1 MTEVD
6 DVGAALDSMFD
17 GDSEIVDM
25 RSVSSETH
33 ERASGRTRTRRERVE
48 DIMASVGSDTPI
60 RAAVGKLS
68 SDQAML
74 LVDLLDGFET
84 RRELIEWQQDLA
96 IHSLGQLDDDWFVR
110 ASFDSPMVSA
120 LLGRPWGPSKGFDE
134 STAEELRRSYAAKYV
149 LPAFHDALR
158 TFRWSAIE
166 RVEHLDDD
174 VDDDRTPIENPDRQE
189 YPAMR
194 PELGELNDRQE
205 WALSALLDGF
215 EDGEDVLIWAQ
226 QVTAASYAEIDSE
239 TVTRAYF
246 ERPIRRYLTGN
257 NGDKQRARFMRESW
271 AAKYLLPSFNRA
283 AASLASRSTEV
294 ASDGESSDYDNMT
307 GSIS

>member
-1 MTEVD
+1 MTEVNVD
-6 DVGAALDSMFD
+6 GVTNALGDLFGDV
-17 GDSEIVDM
+17 SEITEGD
-25 RSVSSETH
+25 TH
-33 ERASGRTRTRRERVE
+33 ERTTRRTRTRRERVE
-48 DIMASVGSDTPI
+48 DALAAVGSDTPI

-74 LVDLLDGFET
+74 LVDLLDGFDS
-84 RRELIEWQQDLA
+84 RRELIEWQQDMA
-96 IHSLGQLDDDWFVR
+96 IHSLGQLDDEWFVR
-110 ASFDSPMVSA
+110 SAFDSPTVSA
-120 LLGRPWGPSKGFDE
+120 LLGRAWGQSDGFDE
-134 STAEELRRSYAAKYV
+134 STAEEIRRSFAAKYI

-166 RVEHLDDD
+166 RVEHLDDE
-174 VDDDRTPIENPDRQE
+174 VDNDRTPIENPDRQQ

-215 EDGEDVLIWAQ
+215 ENGEGVLIWAQ

-246 ERPIRRYLTGN
+246 ERPIRRYLTGA
-257 NGDKQRARFMRESW
+257 NGDQERARFMRESW

-294 ASDGESSDYDNMT
+294 ASNSEGGDYDNMT

>member
-1 MTEVD
+1 MNEVDVGGVTDALGDLFGEVD
-6 DVGAALDSMFD
+6 DILD
-17 GDSEIVDM
+17 GD
-25 RSVSSETH
+25 TH
-33 ERASGRTRTRRERVE
+33 ERPDRRTRTRRERVE
-48 DIMASVGSDTPI
+48 DALAAVGSDTPI

-68 SDQAML
+68 SDQSML
-74 LVDLLDGFET
+74 LVDLLDGFGT
-84 RRELIEWQQDLA
+84 RRELIEWQQDMA
-96 IHSLGQLDDDWFVR
+96 IHSLGQLDDEWFVR
-110 ASFDSPMVSA
+110 SAYDSTTVSA
-120 LLGRPWGPSKGFDE
+120 LLGRPWGQSDGYDA
-134 STAEELRRSYAAKYV
+134 STSEEIRRSFAAKFV

-166 RVEHLDDD
+166 RVDHLDDD
-174 VDDDRTPIENPDRQE
+174 VDDDRTPIENPDLQQ

-205 WALSALLDGF
+205 WALSELLDGF
-215 EDGEDVLIWAQ
+215 EDGEEVLIWAQ

-246 ERPIRRYLTGN
+246 EKPIRRYLTGD
-257 NGDKQRARFMRESW
+257 NGDKERAQFMRESW

-294 ASDGESSDYDNMT
+294 AANSEDDYESGN

>member
-6 DVGAALDSMFD
+6 DVAAALDGMF
-17 GDSEIVDM
+17 GDSVQIGSPATD
-25 RSVSSETH
+25 TH
-33 ERASGRTRTRRERVE
+33 ERTTSRTRSRRERVE
-48 DIMASVGSDTPI
+48 DMRASIDSDTPI

-68 SDQAML
+68 WDQTDL
-74 LVDLLDGFET
+74 LVELLDGFGS

-96 IHSLGQLDDDWFVR
+96 LHSLGQLDDEWFVR
-110 ASFDSPMVSA
+110 SAFDSPTVSA
-120 LLGRPWGPSKGFDE
+120 LLGRPWGQSDGYDA
-134 STAEELRRSYAAKYV
+134 STSEELRRSFAAKYV
-149 LPAFHDALR
+149 LPAFHDALHE
-158 TFRWSAIE
+158 FRWSAIE
-166 RVEHLDDD
+166 RVEHLDDE
-174 VDDDRTPIENPDRQE
+174 VADDRTPIENPDLQQ

-205 WALSALLDGF
+205 WALSALLEGF
-215 EDGEDVLIWAQ
+215 EDGEELLLWAQ

-246 ERPIRRYLTGN
+246 EKPIRRYLTGD
-257 NGDKQRARFMRESW
+257 NGDKERAQFMRESW

-294 ASDGESSDYDNMT
+294 AANSENDYESGN

>member
-1 MTEVD
+1 MNEVDVGGVTDALGDLFGEVD
-6 DVGAALDSMFD
+6 DILD
-17 GDSEIVDM
+17 GD
-25 RSVSSETH
+25 TH
-33 ERASGRTRTRRERVE
+33 ERPDRRTRTRRERVE
-48 DIMASVGSDTPI
+48 DALAAVGSDTPI

-68 SDQAML
+68 SDQSML
-74 LVDLLDGFET
+74 LVDLLDGFGT
-84 RRELIEWQQDLA
+84 RRELIEWQQDMA
-96 IHSLGQLDDDWFVR
+96 IHSLGQLDDEWFVR
-110 ASFDSPMVSA
+110 SAYDSTTVSA
-120 LLGRPWGPSKGFDE
+120 LLGRPWGQSDGYDA
-134 STAEELRRSYAAKYV
+134 STSEEIRRSFAAKFV

-166 RVEHLDDD
+166 RVDHLDDD
-174 VDDDRTPIENPDRQE
+174 VDDDRTPIENPDRQQ

-205 WALSALLDGF
+205 WALSELLDGF
-215 EDGEDVLIWAQ
+215 EDGEEVLIWAQ

-246 ERPIRRYLTGN
+246 EKPIRRYLTGD
-257 NGDKQRARFMRESW
+257 NGDKERAQFMRESW

-294 ASDGESSDYDNMT
+294 AANSEDDYESGN

>member
-6 DVGAALDSMFD
+6 VGGVTDALGYLFGEVDDILD
-17 GDSEIVDM
+17 GD
-25 RSVSSETH
+25 TH
-33 ERASGRTRTRRERVE
+33 ERPDRRTRTRRERVE
-48 DIMASVGSDTPI
+48 DALAAVGSDTPI

-68 SDQAML
+68 SDQSML
-74 LVDLLDGFET
+74 LVDLLDGFGT
-84 RRELIEWQQDLA
+84 RRELIEWQQDMA
-96 IHSLGQLDDDWFVR
+96 IHSLGQLDDEWFVR
-110 ASFDSPMVSA
+110 SAYDSTTVSA
-120 LLGRPWGPSKGFDE
+120 LLGRPWGQSDGFDE
-134 STAEELRRSYAAKYV
+134 STAEEIRRSFAAKFV

-166 RVEHLDDD
+166 RVDHLDDD
-174 VDDDRTPIENPDRQE
+174 VDDDRTPIENPDRQQ

-205 WALSALLDGF
+205 WALSELLDGF
-215 EDGEDVLIWAQ
+215 EDGEEVLIWAQ

-246 ERPIRRYLTGN
+246 ERPIRRYLTGS
-257 NGDKQRARFMRESW
+257 NGDQRRARFMRESW

-283 AASLASRSTEV
+283 ARALASRSTEV
-294 ASDGESSDYDNMT
+294 ASNSEGGDYDNMT

>member
-246 ERPIRRYLTGN
+246 ERPIRRYLTGD

>member
-6 DVGAALDSMFD
+6 VGGVTDALGDLFGEVDDILD
-17 GDSEIVDM
+17 GD
-25 RSVSSETH
+25 TH
-33 ERASGRTRTRRERVE
+33 ERPDRRTRTRRERVE
-48 DIMASVGSDTPI
+48 DAIAAVGSDTPI

-68 SDQAML
+68 SDQSML
-74 LVDLLDGFET
+74 LVDLLDGFGT
-84 RRELIEWQQDLA
+84 RRELIEWQQDMA
-96 IHSLGQLDDDWFVR
+96 IHSLGQLDDEWFVR
-110 ASFDSPMVSA
+110 SAYDSTTVSA
-120 LLGRPWGPSKGFDE
+120 LLGRPWGQSDGFDE
-134 STAEELRRSYAAKYV
+134 STAEEIRRSFAAKFV

-166 RVEHLDDD
+166 RVDHLDDD
-174 VDDDRTPIENPDRQE
+174 VDDDRTPIENPDRQQ

-205 WALSALLDGF
+205 WALSELLDGF
-215 EDGEDVLIWAQ
+215 EDGEEVLIWAQ

-246 ERPIRRYLTGN
+246 EKPIRRYLTGD
-257 NGDKQRARFMRESW
+257 NGDKERAQFMRESW

-294 ASDGESSDYDNMT
+294 AANSENDYESGN

>member
-1 MTEVD
+1 MNEVDVGGVTDALGDLFGEVD
-6 DVGAALDSMFD
+6 DILD
-17 GDSEIVDM
+17 GD
-25 RSVSSETH
+25 TH
-33 ERASGRTRTRRERVE
+33 ERPDRRTRTRRERVE
-48 DIMASVGSDTPI
+48 DAIAAVGSDTPI

-68 SDQAML
+68 SDQSML
-74 LVDLLDGFET
+74 LVDLLDGFGT
-84 RRELIEWQQDLA
+84 RRELIEWQQDMA
-96 IHSLGQLDDDWFVR
+96 IHSLGQLDDEWFVR
-110 ASFDSPMVSA
+110 SAYDSTTVSA
-120 LLGRPWGPSKGFDE
+120 LLGRPWGQSDGFDE
-134 STAEELRRSYAAKYV
+134 STAEEIRRSFAAKFV

-166 RVEHLDDD
+166 RVDHLDDD
-174 VDDDRTPIENPDRQE
+174 VDDDRTPIENPDRQQ

-205 WALSALLDGF
+205 WALSELLDGF
-215 EDGEDVLIWAQ
+215 EDGEEVLIWAQ

-246 ERPIRRYLTGN
+246 EKPIRRYLTGD
-257 NGDKQRARFMRESW
+257 NGDKERAQFMRESW

-294 ASDGESSDYDNMT
+294 AANSENDYESGN